1 MVRWGSGGRLCLKKS
16 LGRKEPSAPVGRP
29 SRSLPRKVPPVAR
42 RKVIPKIIMA
52 PLLLESEGWASDGS
66 RHHSAR
72 RDPYGG
78 PVQVQEVRQD
88 FVEIRK
94 LLRRTDGEGA
104 LALARRTRVG
114 RRMVSP
120 AASSASDS
128 SPGGCFSPSA
138 ARRAVAPAGY
148 SHFDKEESKWHYG
161 KTHQEGV
168 REEQRREKMDQRK

>member
-1 MVRWGSGGRLCLKKS
+1 M
-16 LGRKEPSAPVGRP
+16 
-29 SRSLPRKVPPVAR
+29 
-42 RKVIPKIIMA
+42 
-52 PLLLESEGWASDGS
+52 
-66 RHHSAR
+66 
-72 RDPYGG
+72 
-78 PVQVQEVRQD
+78 RQD

-104 LALARRTRVG
+104 LALLAG
-114 RRMVSP
+114 PASAGGRMVSP

-168 REEQRREKMDQRK
+168 REEQRREKMDHRK